1 MRRDHPFS
9 EHAHEIPTMPLPR
22 FLSLSANHPAATT
35 AARMIWR
42 SKVMAL
48 GVACEIL
55 ALIAVAWNW
64 YESPQ
69 WLPNAALTLATV
81 GAVIVASRVA
91 WDYHGRG
98 LNAKQGEEIQNI
110 LTEVGLNAP
119 QLEAIGEI
127 IESSGLNTRQKEDL
141 KAALQDAD
149 IVRTVAAQRAI
160 ADAIDQLR
168 DAEHGHVVVIRVTG
182 LYQFDVQLVAPP
194 TARGQCQRQH
204 EYEPESDFN
213 FLEVA
218 KSLYERFSDPAVL
231 WKHPVTGHLLHT
243 NRNDPR
249 SFTTELVFSFE
260 DCVPKWRVPSVGDHV
275 LMLEGAGRSTWVKKI

>member
-1 MRRDHPFS
+1 
-9 EHAHEIPTMPLPR
+9 MPLPR
-22 FLSLSANHPAATT
+22 FLSPSSNNPAATT
-35 AARMIWR
+35 AAKMIWH
-42 SKVMAL
+42 SKVMTL

-69 WLPNAALTLATV
+69 WLPNAALTLATI

-98 LNAKQGEEIQNI
+98 LNAKQGEEVQNI

-127 IESSGLNTRQKEDL
+127 IASSGLNTRQKEDL
-141 KAALQDAD
+141 EAALQDAD
-149 IVRTVAAQRAI
+149 LVRTVAAQRAI
-160 ADAIDQLR
+160 VDAIDQLR

-204 EYEPESDFN
+204 EYEPEADFN
-213 FLEVA
+213 PLKVA
-218 KSLYERFSDPAVL
+218 KSLYERFSDPTVL
-231 WKHPVTGHLLHT
+231 WKHPVTGHLCHT
-243 NRNDPR
+243 NRHDAH
-249 SFTTELVFSFE
+249 SSTTELVFSFE
-260 DCVPKWRVPSVGDHV
+260 DCVPKWRVPSVGDYV
-275 LMLEGAGRSTWVKKI
+275 LTRDQVGRSTWQEKT

>member
-1 MRRDHPFS
+1 
-9 EHAHEIPTMPLPR
+9 MPLPR
-22 FLSLSANHPAATT
+22 FLSSRSNHPAATT
-35 AARMIWR
+35 VARMIWR
-42 SKVMAL
+42 SKVMTL

-69 WLPNAALTLATV
+69 WLPNAALTLATI

-98 LNAKQGEEIQNI
+98 LNAKQGEEVQNI
-110 LTEVGLNAP
+110 LTKVGLNA
-119 QLEAIGEI
+119 QQVKAIGEI
-127 IESSGLNTRQKEDL
+127 IESSGLNTRQIEDL

-149 IVRTVAAQRAI
+149 LVRTVAAQRAI

-168 DAEHGHVVVIRVTG
+168 DAEHGHVVVVRVTG

-204 EYEPESDFN
+204 EYEPEVDLN
-213 FLEVA
+213 LLEIA
-218 KSLYERFSDPAVL
+218 KSLYEPFSDPAVL
-231 WKHPVTGHLLHT
+231 WKHPVTGHMLHT
-243 NRNDPR
+243 NRNEPR
-249 SFTTELVFSFE
+249 SFTTDLVFSFE
-260 DCVPKWRVPSVGDHV
+260 DCVPKWRVPSVGDYV
-275 LMLEGAGRSTWVKKI
+275 LTLGGVSRPTWVQRI